1 LELGGTHTQ
10 DGYRVGA
17 SEEGVR
23 GRAAAIDGDCGN
35 GLALGLGDQHE
46 AGERLDRIELGE
58 QLDGLLGRAGLP
70 DSEGGGGHVDQ
81 FDVSEAEVPLNLL
94 SGTRK
99 VYLRVLDVRKLR
111 VLREVETRGTIA
123 AAAAALRY
131 TPSAVSQ
138 QLATLQAEAGVA
150 LVERVG
156 RSVRLTDAGR
166 RLVRH
171 ADEILSRLE
180 EAEAELAGG
189 DAVRGTVRVSAFQ
202 TAALALLPRA
212 IAELGARHP
221 DLRVEYTEAEAEE
234 SLPLL
239 AGGGLDLVIAEEYDH
254 LPRPRDPRLRREE
267 LGRDPILVALPEGH
281 RMARLGRPVPL
292 VKLAAEPW
300 ATGRSDTLFADM
312 VLRACRG
319 AGFEPDLQHRAN
331 DLKIL
336 FELVAAGH
344 AVALAPGLA
353 NPPAIAGV
361 TALPTAGR
369 PLGRT
374 IFTAVRRSSARQP
387 AVEALLGALQACA
400 ARLDQR
406 LLAT

>member
-1 LELGGTHTQ
+1 M
-10 DGYRVGA
+10 
-17 SEEGVR
+17 
-23 GRAAAIDGDCGN
+23 
-35 GLALGLGDQHE
+35 
-46 AGERLDRIELGE
+46 
-58 QLDGLLGRAGLP
+58 
-70 DSEGGGGHVDQ
+70 
-81 FDVSEAEVPLNLL
+81 
-94 SGTRK
+94 
-99 VYLRVLDVRKLR
+99 LDVRKLR

-123 AAAAALRY
+123 AAADALRY

-138 QLATLQAEAGVA
+138 QLAALQVEAGVA
-150 LVERVG
+150 LLERVG

-180 EAEAELAGG
+180 EAEAELAAG

-239 AGGGLDLVIAEEYDH
+239 AGGGLDLVIAEEYDY

-281 RMARLGRPVPL
+281 RMARRGRPVPL
-292 VKLAAEPW
+292 AELAGEAW
-300 ATGRSDTLFADM
+300 GTGRSDTLFADM
-312 VLRACRG
+312 ILRACRG

-344 AVALAPGLA
+344 AVALAPGLG
-353 NPPAIAGV
+353 NPGAIPGV
-361 TALPTAGR
+361 TALPTAGQ

-374 IFTAVRRSSARQP
+374 IFTSERRSSARQP
-387 AVEALLGALQACA
+387 AVEALLGALQAGA

>member
-1 LELGGTHTQ
+1 M
-10 DGYRVGA
+10 
-17 SEEGVR
+17 
-23 GRAAAIDGDCGN
+23 
-35 GLALGLGDQHE
+35 
-46 AGERLDRIELGE
+46 
-58 QLDGLLGRAGLP
+58 
-70 DSEGGGGHVDQ
+70 
-81 FDVSEAEVPLNLL
+81 
-94 SGTRK
+94 
-99 VYLRVLDVRKLR
+99 LDVRKLR

-123 AAAAALRY
+123 AAADALRY

-138 QLATLQAEAGVA
+138 QLAALQVEAGVA
-150 LVERVG
+150 LLERVG

-180 EAEAELAGG
+180 EAEAELAAG

-239 AGGGLDLVIAEEYDH
+239 AGGGLDLVIAEEYDY
-254 LPRPRDPRLRREE
+254 LPRPRDPRLSREE

-281 RMARLGRPVPL
+281 RMARRGRPVPL
-292 VKLAAEPW
+292 AELAADPW

-312 VLRACRG
+312 ILRACRG

-344 AVALAPGLA
+344 AVALAPGLS
-353 NPPAIAGV
+353 NPAAIAGV
-361 TALPTAGR
+361 TALPTAGQ

-374 IFTAVRRSSARQP
+374 IFTAMRRSSARQP
-387 AVEALLGALQACA
+387 AVEALLRALQAGA
-400 ARLDQR
+400 VRLDQR

>member
-1 LELGGTHTQ
+1 M
-10 DGYRVGA
+10 
-17 SEEGVR
+17 
-23 GRAAAIDGDCGN
+23 
-35 GLALGLGDQHE
+35 
-46 AGERLDRIELGE
+46 
-58 QLDGLLGRAGLP
+58 
-70 DSEGGGGHVDQ
+70 
-81 FDVSEAEVPLNLL
+81 
-94 SGTRK
+94 
-99 VYLRVLDVRKLR
+99 LDVRKLR

-123 AAAAALRY
+123 AAADALRY

-138 QLATLQAEAGVA
+138 QLAALQVEAGVA
-150 LVERVG
+150 LLERVG

-180 EAEAELAGG
+180 EAEAELAAG

-239 AGGGLDLVIAEEYDH
+239 AGGGLDLVIAEEYDY
-254 LPRPRDPRLRREE
+254 LPRPRDPRLIREE
-267 LGRDPILVALPEGH
+267 LGRDPILVVLPEGH
-281 RMARLGRPVPL
+281 RMARRRRPVPL
-292 VKLAAEPW
+292 AELAAEPW

-312 VLRACRG
+312 ILRACRG

-344 AVALAPGLA
+344 AVALAPGLG
-353 NPPAIAGV
+353 NPGAIPGV
-361 TALPTAGR
+361 TALPTAGQ

-387 AVEALLGALQACA
+387 AVEALLGALQAGA